1 MARLALT
8 RTRACDQARSLVSL
22 RLDDEL
28 SELEGALLE
37 AHLGACEGCRE
48 FADETAV
55 ATRELRAAPLERLA
69 HPIWLPAPRRRAYLR
84 GLQTAAAGAVAAA
97 AVVVGVVGIAPALT
111 DHPGSAARSAGRF
124 YEPVKPRV
132 ELQLYR
138 RAQPNEGPAGPVI
151 PI

>member
-1 MARLALT
+1 MARLSLT

-28 SELEGALLE
+28 SELESALLE
-37 AHLGACEGCRE
+37 AHLGACEACRE
-48 FADETAV
+48 FSSETETA
-55 ATRELRAAPLERLA
+55 TRKLRAAPLERLA
-69 HPIWLPAPRRRAYLR
+69 HPIWLPTPRRRAYLR

-97 AVVVGVVGIAPALT
+97 AVLAGVVGITPALL
-111 DHPGSAARSAGRF
+111 DHSGTSARSAGRL

-138 RAQPNEGPAGPVI
+138 RAQPSEGPPGPVI